1 MSINLSV
8 RLKKEK
14 VEEIDKLAEMLGLDR
29 ASVVRRI
36 IDDGLVQERLN
47 KAIELYEKGD
57 TLEFAANAVELSI
70 WDLMDAIHTRGIR
83 RPIDILQIKKILVE
97 NLGDDE
103 NIKQKILDL

>member
-1 MSINLSV
+1 MSVNLSV

-14 VEEIDKLAEMLGLDR
+14 VKEIDKVAEMLGLDR

-57 TLEFAANAVELSI
+57 TMEFAANAVEISI

-83 RPIDILQIKKILVE
+83 RPIDILQIKKILAD
-97 NLGDDE
+97 NLGDEE
-103 NIKQKILDL
+103 NLKQKILNL